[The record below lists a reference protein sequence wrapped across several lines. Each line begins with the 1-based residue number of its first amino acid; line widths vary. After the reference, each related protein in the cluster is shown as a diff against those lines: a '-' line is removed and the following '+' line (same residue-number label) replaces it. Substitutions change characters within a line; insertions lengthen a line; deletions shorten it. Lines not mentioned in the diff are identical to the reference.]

1 MDKTYNNKLGM
12 FSPVKLLD
20 FDNAKIDM
28 DFQNAFNNT
37 ECPLEREQSEST
49 DYVNRQYG
57 RKAVS
62 YDQAIIKRPRIG
74 NAIFSHYYF
83 GGVIIPV
90 SVESHSL
97 RYI

>member
-20 FDNAKIDM
+20 FQNALIEI

-49 DYVNRQYG
+49 DYVNRCYG
-57 RKAVS
+57 NKAVR
-62 YDQAIIKRPRIG
+62 YDG
-74 NAIFSHYYF
+74 
-83 GGVIIPV
+83 
-90 SVESHSL
+90 
-97 RYI
+97 